1 MKQVAPDNLI
11 LPLYIP
17 ETDADVD
24 QIPSGSFVLGRKGI
38 CILQRGDLL
47 SSIKHVDC
55 QALVNVDNMVK
66 YSGAK
71 LDAPLFAMAYLV
83 FQIIFNRHKTEA
95 QALIYRKGTEFWLRV
110 PRQKVSGATVS
121 YELSDKDLWFHG
133 NDSCAEP
140 EGVEPFGTIHS
151 HSSMSAFFSGT
162 DDRDHAISPGI
173 HLVIGQ
179 FYEQTVVEPGKR
191 LKVEPP
197 AKGRIRGRV
206 SGGGSFS
213 TMEPEELAEMETS
226 ILVMPNIPEDLVNV
240 NTAVTVGHQWSH
252 TPYQPGWDNYEG
264 YDRAYYGY
272 PSKEPKGY
280 RSQFKIPPNLHQ
292 KEPVDT
298 SDVDMTDFECSLFE
312 LEMISKDMHLTM
324 QAMADTAEDTAL
336 PSEEMT
342 MVKEAY
348 KRWTDAMQRIQE
360 LLFVYGVQAD
370 DFEMADDPKAGEVN
384 NIVSTKELAQMN
396 AAYAARTGFGS
407 ADDFNALYEEDTI
420 HSRMQKSTELTQK
433 EG

>member
-1 MKQVAPDNLI
+1 
-11 LPLYIP
+11 
-17 ETDADVD
+17 
-24 QIPSGSFVLGRKGI
+24 
-38 CILQRGDLL
+38 
-47 SSIKHVDC
+47 
-55 QALVNVDNMVK
+55 
-66 YSGAK
+66 
-71 LDAPLFAMAYLV
+71 
-83 FQIIFNRHKTEA
+83 
-95 QALIYRKGTEFWLRV
+95 
-110 PRQKVSGATVS
+110 
-121 YELSDKDLWFHG
+121 
-133 NDSCAEP
+133 
-140 EGVEPFGTIHS
+140 
-151 HSSMSAFFSGT
+151 
-162 DDRDHAISPGI
+162 
-173 HLVIGQ
+173 
-179 FYEQTVVEPGKR
+179 
-191 LKVEPP
+191 
-197 AKGRIRGRV
+197 
-206 SGGGSFS
+206 
-213 TMEPEELAEMETS
+213 MEPEELAEMETS

-252 TPYQPGWDNYEG
+252 TSYQPGWDNYEG

-272 PSKEPKGY
+272 PSKEPRGY

-348 KRWTDAMQRIQE
+348 KRWMDAMQRIQE

-370 DFEMADDPKAGEVN
+370 DFEMADDPKAEEVN

-407 ADDFNALYEEDTI
+407 AEDFNALYEEDTI
-420 HSRMQKSTELTQK
+420 HSRMQKSTKLTQK